1 MTINFHA
8 LLQLPS
14 QKPSSCELSWKSF
27 FGKNM
32 FERFYLIVQEINIKT
47 NIGFDFPQSI
57 LNKEQRDA
65 IIF

>member
-1 MTINFHA
+1 
-8 LLQLPS
+8 
-14 QKPSSCELSWKSF
+14 
-27 FGKNM
+27 M